1 MSLCYNK
8 NFKTPVTSIKL
19 SNIYG
24 PYSLH
29 KKSAIHQFIKQTVN
43 NKNLIIHDSGKQTR
57 DFVFVF
63 DVVKIIYKLINQN
76 KIETSYKICSEKKTN
91 LLEIKKL
98 IDKISNKNNLIN
110 FVKAPIG
117 YDTKI
122 LKNKNKTNIKFE
134 YTALEK
140 GLNDTYNWYKYNLKK

>member
-1 MSLCYNK
+1 
-8 NFKTPVTSIKL
+8 
-19 SNIYG
+19 
-24 PYSLH
+24 
-29 KKSAIHQFIKQTVN
+29 
-43 NKNLIIHDSGKQTR
+43 
-57 DFVFVF
+57 
-63 DVVKIIYKLINQN
+63 
-76 KIETSYKICSEKKTN
+76 N